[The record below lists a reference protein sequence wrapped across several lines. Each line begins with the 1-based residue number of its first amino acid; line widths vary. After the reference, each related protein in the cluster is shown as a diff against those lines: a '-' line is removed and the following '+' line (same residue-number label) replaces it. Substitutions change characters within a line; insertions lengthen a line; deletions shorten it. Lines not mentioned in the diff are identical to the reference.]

1 MVAQQSQPKAARRPE
16 AQREALGFARR
27 PAEDY
32 RSAARRADNVLEV
45 REEGDEVG
53 HDECADEEAEGDQE
67 VVPLGRAAG
76 GKAVSDAAAA
86 AAAARA
92 CKAHLVLGSAAVSG
106 KAML

>member
-1 MVAQQSQPKAARRPE
+1 MAAQQSQPKAARWPE
-16 AQREALGFARR
+16 AQREALALGCARR
-27 PAEDY
+27 PAEDD

-76 GKAVSDAAAA
+76 FRRAAT
-86 AAAARA
+86 
-92 CKAHLVLGSAAVSG
+92 L
-106 KAML
+106 